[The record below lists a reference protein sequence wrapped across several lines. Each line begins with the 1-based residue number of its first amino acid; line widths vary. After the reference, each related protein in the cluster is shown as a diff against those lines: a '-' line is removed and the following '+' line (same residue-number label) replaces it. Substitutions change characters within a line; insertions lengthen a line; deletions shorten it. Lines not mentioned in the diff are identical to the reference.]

1 MNSEGRVSVRSVLG
15 RSRRRKRR
23 WFAIIVLAVLMLVG
37 GGYAYLRVEWE
48 GADLGDNI
56 ASILNK
62 KMRGRIAIGSV
73 EWPVS
78 ALKKAIT
85 GGWAQV
91 TVRDVRVWDDCAL
104 SAELSDID
112 ERRMGDPAEDCTP
125 DDRPDPDPTSKRK
138 ARKLLLVAPLIR
150 AEIDIHAALFGNHD
164 LVFRHVTVHGGELLL
179 EQTLEPYPLHAYDR
193 TIVSFL
199 TAFYPRMKAGFRAG
213 IYATEPPPTFD
224 LRDAHVKDL
233 NITLQFA
240 PFAGDKGNVGF
251 GLAARIEGVEID
263 AGSLNDDDT
272 VPTLAAPSTFLHM
285 NATDPLVAKFYLRLA
300 LAGKHTRLRILDEG
314 KRESFVIPGAQ
325 QLGGEWGKGRR
336 AKYEFELSEIKINRI
351 AQLPDQ
357 WAKKDYVANNLEI
370 DIEAHTIPCKTA
382 GVVGNPTDGAQLRI
396 KGELRN
402 WWDRPYDGEWNLDLD
417 IKNAGPTVRS
427 CINDNVGGDDLH
439 GQIRLR
445 GPFVASPRVELD
457 LHGLDFDVPLSKTE
471 EPIRLTLQEVDGY
484 IDLVNEQGSI
494 NRTTALIQGGKEPGE
509 VQLSARFGLRPL
521 LAAADLD
528 IVHPI
533 DIGRFLP
540 PNVVSSIGKFLSG
553 KLTVS
558 GDIEEGFELKN
569 FDLALSRTASKK
581 DRGAFHLFKGRIF
594 AKNNFEQISIERVRL
609 EAGRNWAEFNG
620 GLEVINGELHYKHLE
635 IDESFPDL
643 GEWLQRFGLPGFN
656 ISSGAG
662 RIVLNGPVKN
672 PTVTLRTELA
682 GIPCIDTLSIP
693 YAKYE
698 DGRIEAQ
705 LSTSGLGGNL
715 KGSLAAEIGQN
726 TKTITK
732 LELTGTRVEAAK
744 LCGLKGV
751 VKGQLETV
759 KISLDKPTTIDKNR
773 EGVDWL
779 GAVKVQVTAPKLNV
793 LGETY
798 SKVAITLNQKL
809 TNVPAWLWR
818 RLDSDDEKQCNDANG
833 RGGFC
838 AIVEATR
845 DLGGKLGAVVADVP
859 ASRAGRV
866 VINRRLGGT
875 LALDDIPLAVL
886 DPFIGRGNLGGLVSA
901 TLHFGGDTKAPSVE
915 IGSTINL
922 TRAWIR
928 DAYVGDA
935 QLGIIPTT
943 FNNADAVRI
952 YGNVMAGQLGI
963 DAILGT
969 SKPFAVDLALSGR
982 RVEVDTFIDLT
993 KMLGVSEPVQAWA
1006 SGTVTVRTELSPISG
1021 KKAAPEAWVELTE
1034 ALAIVNRRSHEGRQ
1048 QPLRFEMV
1056 PRANGQFALS
1066 ARVTPETVDL
1076 ACRDYTSQAGQ
1087 TPCPAQLNTPAGVV
1101 TLAGGATQQQMKLHA
1116 QGELDLSRLAPLL
1129 ENQLEDIDGLLSLE
1143 GQVTG
1148 TLDKPRYEVA
1158 LDVKNIVSVRLP
1170 GGDAVLQVLGP
1181 RTVDGEDVPGAQIK
1195 IANGVVG
1202 FSSFVVNVKDERKDE
1217 RGELQISGSIGLDA
1231 GFKPVSWGLLVEGQ
1245 IAGKMLSALVPN
1257 AISQASGLARIDGAL
1272 GGKGALPL
1280 VNATLTFDPVE
1291 GTRAQPLE
1299 IVPRGVRRAL
1309 TLTGGS
1315 VEMSTKEVG
1324 THRTYSLDFRD
1335 NPISMMIDNEGKL
1348 TDIHGQLV
1356 LSDGQLDRASVAL
1369 DADNVPYRVPGVFEI
1384 LMSARDLTL
1393 ELPSAAAPWAARGS
1407 IAIVNGTFKRN
1418 FVLTEAIKPAPDRVS
1433 PAKPFWD
1440 EYPSIGNADLDVTIE
1455 VRKFA
1460 VENNLGP
1467 PGAPAIELSGPRLLL
1482 SGSPREPRLAGT
1494 IRVIRGEF
1502 RIPAT
1507 RARFT
1512 RTSGLIDFAE
1522 NEKASNPSLDI
1533 LSDADYFDLS
1543 GQSHTIT
1550 MSITG
1555 SLDAPQWDLRTST
1568 GYNKS
1573 QTLALL
1579 FLGRSPEQ
1587 LSRTL
1592 SNQSLGANPQNV
1604 DPSTNPTTGFADQV
1618 VKDLA
1623 GDWVS
1628 GLIGSSLSRITRLD
1642 VLRFEIGFGSVGIHA
1657 EKKAIEN
1664 IRLIGDAEQTTR
1676 GYTLNARVEVKTPP
1690 VTPWV
1695 LPEWIN
1701 PWRKYTRDRTTL
1713 QGGYLDKSY
1722 NDPAEVDI
1730 SDLQGKIVYRLFI
1743 P

>member
-1 MNSEGRVSVRSVLG
+1 LA

-23 WFAIIVLAVLMLVG
+23 WFAVIVLAVLLLVG
-37 GGYAYLRVEWE
+37 GAYSYLRVEWE

-62 KMRGRIAIGSV
+62 RMRGRISIGSV

-78 ALKKAIT
+78 ALKKVVT
-85 GGWAQV
+85 GGWAPV
-91 TVRDVRVWDDCAL
+91 TIHNVRVWDDCAL
-104 SAELSDID
+104 SSDLSDID
-112 ERRMGDPAEDCTP
+112 ERRLGDPSEDCTP
-125 DDRPDPDPTSKRK
+125 DDRPDPDPASKRK
-138 ARKLLLVAPLIR
+138 TRKLLLDAPLIT
-150 AEIDIHAALFGNHD
+150 AEIDVHAALFGNHD
-164 LVFRHVTVHGGELLL
+164 LVFRHATVHGGELLL
-179 EQTLEPYPLHAYDR
+179 EQTNEPYPLHAYDR

-213 IYATEPPPTFD
+213 INAAEPPPTFD

-233 NITLQFA
+233 NVTLQFA
-240 PFAGDKGNVGF
+240 PYAGSKGKVGF

-263 AGSLNDDDT
+263 AGGITSSGLVDD
-272 VPTLAAPSTFLHM
+272 LASPSTYLHM
-285 NATDPLVAKFYLRLA
+285 NAIDPLVPKFYVRLA
-300 LAGKHTRLRILDEG
+300 LAGKHSRMRILDEG
-314 KRESFVIPGAQ
+314 ARESFVIPGAQ
-325 QLGGEWGKGRR
+325 QLGGEWGKGRK
-336 AKYEFELSEIKINRI
+336 AQYEFELSEIKVNRI

-357 WAKKDYVANNLEI
+357 WGKRDYVANNLEL

-382 GVVGNPTDGAQLRI
+382 GVAGNPTDGAQIRL

-427 CINDNVGGDDLH
+427 CVKDTIGGDDLH

-445 GPFVASPRVELD
+445 GPFIANPRIELD
-457 LHGLDFDVPLSKTE
+457 LHGLDVDVPLSKTE
-471 EPIRLTLQEVDGY
+471 EPIRLTLSEVDGY
-484 IDLVNEQGSI
+484 IDMVNEQGSI
-494 NRTTALIQGGKEPGE
+494 NRTTALIRGGKEPGE

-521 LAAADLD
+521 LATADLD

-533 DIGRFLP
+533 DVGRFLP
-540 PNVVSSIGKFLSG
+540 KNVVSSVGRYLAG
-553 KLTVS
+553 KLTVT
-558 GDIEEGFELKN
+558 GDVEAGFALEN
-569 FDLALSRTASKK
+569 FDLALGRLPTGK
-581 DRGAFHLFKGRIF
+581 DKAFHLFKGRIF
-594 AKNNFEQISIERVRL
+594 AKNNFELISIEHVRL

-620 GLEVINGELHYKHLE
+620 GIEVIDGVFHYKNLE

-643 GEWLQRFGLPGFN
+643 GEWLTRFGLPGFSV
-656 ISSGAG
+656 SSGAG
-662 RIVLNGPVKN
+662 KIVLNGPVTN

-698 DGRIEAQ
+698 NGRIEAQ
-705 LSTSGLGGNL
+705 LSTGGLGGNL
-715 KGSLAAEIGQN
+715 KGTLAAEVSGDN
-726 TKTITK
+726 KTITK
-732 LELTGTRVEAAK
+732 LELNGTRVEAAK
-744 LCGLKGV
+744 LCGLKGL

-759 KISLDKPTTIDKNR
+759 KISIDKRTTIDKKR

-798 SKVAITLNQKL
+798 SKVAITMNQKL
-809 TNVPAWLWR
+809 KDVPAWLSR
-818 RLDSDDEKQCNDANG
+818 RMDADDEKQCNDAAS

-845 DLGGKLGAVVADVP
+845 DLGGKMGAIVADVP
-859 ASRAGRV
+859 SSKAGRV

-875 LALDDIPLAVL
+875 LAIDDIPLAVL
-886 DPFIGRGNLGGLVSA
+886 DPFIGKGNLGGLVSA
-901 TLHFGGDTKAPSVE
+901 TLHFAGDTKAPSVE

-963 DAILGT
+963 DAIVGT
-969 SKPFAVDLALSGR
+969 QKPYTVDLALSGR

-993 KMLGVSEPVQAWA
+993 KKLGVTEPVQAWA
-1006 SGTVTVRTELSPISG
+1006 SGTVTVKTELAPLSG
-1021 KKAAPEAWVELTE
+1021 KKPAPEAWIELTE
-1034 ALAIVNRRSHEGRQ
+1034 ALAIINHRSREGRQ

-1066 ARVTPETVDL
+1066 ARVTPDTVDL
-1076 ACRDYTSQAGQ
+1076 ACRDYAAQGGQ

-1143 GQVTG
+1143 GHVTG
-1148 TLDKPRYEVA
+1148 TFDQPHYEVA
-1158 LDVKNIVSVRLP
+1158 LDVKNIVSLRLP

-1181 RTVDGEDVPGAQIK
+1181 RKVDGEAVPGAQIK

-1217 RGELQISGSIGLDA
+1217 RGELQVSGSIGLDSA
-1231 GFKPVSWGLLVEGQ
+1231 FKPVSWGLLVEGQ
-1245 IAGKMLSALVPN
+1245 IAGKMLSALAPN

-1309 TLTGGS
+1309 TLTAGS
-1315 VEMSTKEVG
+1315 VEMSTRQVG

-1335 NPISMMIDNEGKL
+1335 NPLAMMIDNEGKL
-1348 TDIHGQLV
+1348 SDIRGELV
-1356 LSDGQLDRASVAL
+1356 LGDGQLDRASVSM
-1369 DADNVPYRVPGVFEI
+1369 DAENVPYRVPGVFEV
-1384 LMSARDLTL
+1384 LMSARDLRL
-1393 ELPSAAAPWAARGS
+1393 ELPSATAPWVARGS
-1407 IAIVNGTFKRN
+1407 IAIVNGTYKRN
-1418 FVLTEAIKPAPDRVS
+1418 FVLTEAIRPAPDRVS

-1440 EYPSIGNADLDVTIE
+1440 EYPSIGNADLDVSIE

-1467 PGAPAIELSGPRLLL
+1467 PGAPAIELSGPHLVL
-1482 SGSPREPRLAGT
+1482 SGSPREPRMAGS
-1494 IRVIRGEF
+1494 IRVVRGEF
-1502 RIPAT
+1502 RLPAT

-1512 RTSGLIDFAE
+1512 RTSGSIDFAE

-1533 LSDADYFDLS
+1533 QSDADYFDLS
-1543 GQSHTIT
+1543 GQAHTIT

-1555 SLDAPQWDLRTST
+1555 SLDSPQWDLHTST

-1592 SNQSLGANPQNV
+1592 GDQSLGANPQNV
-1604 DPSTNPTTGFADQV
+1604 DPSTNPTTGFADQI

-1664 IRLIGDAEQTTR
+1664 IRVIGDAEQTTR

-1690 VTPWV
+1690 SWS
-1695 LPEWIN
+1695 LPH
-1701 PWRKYTRDRTTL
+1701 PWRRYTRDRTTL

-1722 NDPAEVDI
+1722 NDPAELDI
-1730 SDLQGKIVYRLFI
+1730 SDWQGKVVYRLFI